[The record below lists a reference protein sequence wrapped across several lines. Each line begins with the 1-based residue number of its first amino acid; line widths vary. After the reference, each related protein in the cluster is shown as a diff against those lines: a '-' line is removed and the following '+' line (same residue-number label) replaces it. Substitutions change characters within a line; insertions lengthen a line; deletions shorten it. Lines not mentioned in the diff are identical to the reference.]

1 MSGGE
6 NEDRDRL
13 IAELRSAGIV
23 DERVL
28 SVMADI
34 PRENFVPE
42 TFSRNAWDN
51 TALPI
56 GYHQTISQ
64 PQVVAMMT
72 EALELN
78 DRIKVLEIGT
88 GSGYQAV
95 ILSRLC
101 RRLYTIERHKPLL
114 DAAEARFSSLGI
126 HNITT
131 LLSDGS
137 KGWPAQAPFERIM
150 VTAAAHDV
158 PPVLIDQLAV
168 GGIMVIPIGDHVSY
182 QRLYKVTKTEDDVEM
197 EDLGGVRFVPL
208 VAGMPGSGEED

>member
-1 MSGGE
+1 MNGE
-6 NEDRDRL
+6 GPERL
-13 IAELRSAGIV
+13 IAELRRDGIA
-23 DERVL
+23 DDAVL
-28 SVMADI
+28 QAISDT
-34 PRENFVPE
+34 PRELFVPE
-42 TFSRNAWDN
+42 TFMRNAWDN

-64 PQVVAMMT
+64 PLVVAMMT

-95 ILSRLC
+95 ILAKLC

-114 DAAEARFSSLGI
+114 DAAEARFVRLGL

-158 PPVLIDQLAV
+158 PPVLVDQLAV
-168 GGIMVIPIGDHVSY
+168 GGIMVIPLGDHVSF
-182 QRLYKVTKTEDDVEM
+182 QRLYKVIKTEDGFDM

-208 VAGMPGSGEED
+208 VEGMPGAEEEDQ

>member
-1 MSGGE
+1 MNGIGGTKE
-6 NEDRDRL
+6 QL
-13 IAELRSAGIV
+13 VAELKLSGIV
-23 DERVL
+23 DEAVL
-28 SVMADI
+28 EVIADT
-34 PRENFVPE
+34 PREMFVPE
-42 TFSRNAWDN
+42 TFARNAWDN

-78 DRIKVLEIGT
+78 DRKKVLEIGT

-95 ILSRLC
+95 ILSKLC

-114 DAAEARFSSLGI
+114 DAAEARFARLGL

-158 PPVLIDQLAV
+158 PPVLIEQLAV
-168 GGIMVIPIGDHVSY
+168 GGIMIIPLGDHVSY
-182 QRLYKVTKTEDDVEM
+182 QRLYKVTRTEDDFEM

-208 VAGMPGSGEED
+208 VAGMPGKDEE

>member
-1 MSGGE
+1 VTGSAD
-6 NEDRDRL
+6 DRAKL
-13 IAELRSAGIV
+13 IAELRRDGIA
-23 DERVL
+23 DESVL
-28 SVMADI
+28 KAI
-34 PRENFVPE
+34 EETPREVFVPE
-42 TFSRNAWDN
+42 TFARNAWDN

-64 PQVVAMMT
+64 PLVVAMMT

-78 DRIKVLEIGT
+78 DRKKVLEIGT

-95 ILSRLC
+95 ILSKLC

-114 DAAEARFSSLGI
+114 AAAEARFARLGL

-131 LLSDGS
+131 LLGDGS

-158 PPVLIDQLAV
+158 PPVLVDQLAV
-168 GGIMVIPIGDHVSY
+168 GGIMVIPLGDHVSF
-182 QRLYKVTKTEDDVEM
+182 QRLYKVTKTESGFDT

-208 VAGMPGSGEED
+208 VAGMPGAHEEDL